1 MTRVT
6 TLTADHEGHYH
17 QYGEEDFH
25 AFPCLRCFYDLEKDV
40 TPEFS
45 FFQNIAKAH
54 TMCGEKKRAA
64 IATRF
69 QNPMKD

>member
-1 MTRVT
+1 M
-6 TLTADHEGHYH
+6 
-17 QYGEEDFH
+17 
-25 AFPCLRCFYDLEKDV
+25 
-40 TPEFS
+40 PEFS

-54 TMCGEKKRAA
+54 TMCGENKNGAA